1 MTRLRPV
8 RLFPPDWL
16 RRGALLLLLCSSVLP
31 AAAETR
37 RIALLVGIGQYAD
50 AAVPSLEGPAHDVA
64 AVQAA
69 LQSHWGFQA
78 ADIEVLMDAAASRQ
92 GLLAALQRLETR
104 SAAGDQVFIYFSGHG
119 TSANDRNSGLPLPH
133 TSGAFIPWDLR
144 TNQSA
149 QGMVGQ
155 LLVGQ
160 RDLQPLLSRLDA
172 GGRHVFVVSD
182 SCYSGQAVRRLGA
195 RADGAKLTP
204 RFVSLKGLEPPPSTA
219 TRALRAEPAAYP
231 YRQVYYI
238 AAASDS
244 EQAVDIGSNELR
256 TLPTIDNRPH
266 GAMTDALLRA
276 LTGHLPL
283 DRNHDGVIEHAE
295 VFAAI
300 NTFMA
305 SRGYPHTPQSLPSA
319 AEDTARLA
327 HAALFA
333 TRPTGDAFEPA
344 PLPAVVASAAATT
357 AAAAAAAASAAIPA
371 ARPVLRVR
379 VEAGDAAR
387 AREALQGLVGLQLGS
402 EPEGDFGLFAAGGI
416 WQLRGPAGDLVL
428 QGPLTQVRQRLEAAL
443 WLRRLA
449 QRAAP
454 QQAFTLELQAL
465 PSTRGGSFVEGERF
479 TLALRSQRRASVLL
493 LAVDP
498 QGAITVLYPYSAAE
512 KAPHGADALVQT
524 PPRDSPIVVT
534 PPFGTDELL
543 ALAFEQPPAFWSQLP
558 QRGTLA
564 LGSPLLAAVE
574 QALALPG
581 ARIASAGLLIRA
593 LPALP

>member
-1 MTRLRPV
+1 MRPV
-8 RLFPPDWL
+8 RLFPPDWV
-16 RRGALLLLLCSSVLP
+16 RCGALLLLLCSSVLP

-64 AVQAA
+64 AVKAA

-149 QGMVGQ
+149 QGMVAQ

-160 RDLQPLLSRLDA
+160 RDLQPLLSKLDA

-182 SCYSGQAVRRLGA
+182 SCYSGQAVRMLGA
-195 RADGAKLTP
+195 RADGANLTP
-204 RFVSLKGLEPPPSTA
+204 RFVSLKGLEPPPTTA
-219 TRALRAEPAAYP
+219 SRALRPAPAAYP

-244 EQAVDIGSNELR
+244 EQAVDIGSGQLR
-256 TLPTIDNRPH
+256 TLPTVDNRPH

-305 SRGYPHTPQSLPSA
+305 GRGYPHTPQSLPSA

-333 TRPTGDAFEPA
+333 IRPTGDAFEPA
-344 PLPAVVASAAATT
+344 PLPPAVASNAAAVS
-357 AAAAAAAASAAIPA
+357 APAASAAGAVPRPA
-371 ARPVLRVR
+371 LRVR
-379 VEAGDAAR
+379 VEAADAAA
-387 AREALQGLVGLQLGS
+387 AREALQGLAGLQVGS
-402 EPEGDFGLFAAGGI
+402 DPEGDFGLFAVGGS

-428 QGPLTQVRQRLEAAL
+428 QGPLAQVRQRLEAAL

-465 PSTRGGSFVEGERF
+465 PSSRGGSFVEGEKF

-498 QGAITVLYPYSAAE
+498 QGGVSVLYPYSAAE
-512 KAPHGADALVQT
+512 KAPHGADAVVQT

-543 ALAFEQPPAFWSQLP
+543 ALAFEQPPAFWAQLP

-564 LGSPLLAAVE
+564 LGSPLLAAIE
-574 QALALPG
+574 QAVALPG
-581 ARIASAGLLIRA
+581 ARIASAGLLIRS